1 MSLSGRIIRYR
12 VPIIVTTIL
21 ITLVLGFFVK
31 DLKINADILSY
42 LPDNDPVARLNS
54 YLSEKYGGSQIA
66 VVALEADSVFESA
79 TIETIHSLTSEFQL
93 IEGVQYVTS
102 LTNVLDIKK
111 IDDWLEIGKLIDPE
125 DFPLSEKQTTD
136 LRRYTLAKEM
146 YRGRLVSQDGEV
158 SIIMCRLQEEADKAI
173 IADEIRAIV
182 QRTVAPLQSRQRI
195 YYAGLPF
202 QLTEISRIVMSDLI
216 KLVPLAAL
224 CILLSL
230 YINFRSIRGVLL
242 PLISAGLSSVWA
254 LGIMSLLGISFSVIT
269 NVIPV
274 VLLAVGS
281 AYGIHVVSMFNEES
295 HSVLAL
301 SRIALPVIL
310 AAVTTIIG
318 FVAFI
323 FSSYLIMIAEFGIF
337 TALGILFALIVSL
350 TFIPAILSFLTATQR
365 RESATQRCGKP
376 QSTDPKHTAIQ
387 RFAATVVRRYRLFVA
402 LAALIVLFSIVGIPR
417 IRQEVDFISYFKP
430 DTEIALS
437 EKMMR
442 ERFGGSIT
450 LEILVQGDIREPA
463 VLREMRDTERF
474 LEDELNLHNIHSV
487 VELLEE
493 MSFAIIDER
502 AIPDTRDKAGN
513 LWFLLEGEETLYQLV
528 NEESTEAVIRATIES
543 QSTRDIAR
551 VVTSIEDHIVEKT
564 SDKVSFQ
571 LAGSAAVYH
580 RVSEGV
586 KKSQIQSL
594 LIALTLVL
602 LCNILLLRSVVVGL
616 IGLTPIL
623 FSLFILFGLMGI
635 TGIPLDVATV
645 LIGSISMGV
654 GIDYAIHF
662 LNRFRRELQSGCAR
676 SEAVARTLRTTGK
689 AVFINVVTVSIGLL
703 TLVLGNF
710 IPLRRFALL
719 IVVTMLG
726 SGMSALTLLPS
737 ILLACPPRLLERV
750 ARTHRTSIPGIESTA
765 QRKAKGAVK

>member
-1 MSLSGRIIRYR
+1 
-12 VPIIVTTIL
+12 VTTIL
-21 ITLVLGFFVK
+21 ITLVLGFFLK

-125 DFPLSEKQTTD
+125 DFPLSEKQAAD
-136 LRRYTLAKEM
+136 LRRYTLAKDM

-158 SIIMCRLQEEADKAI
+158 AIIMCRLQEEADKAI

-242 PLISAGLSSVWA
+242 PLISAGLSSVWT

-295 HSVLAL
+295 GNNQSRRAHSVLAL

-323 FSSYLIMIAEFGIF
+323 FGSYLIMIAEFGIF

-350 TFIPAILSFLTATQR
+350 TFIPAILSFLTASPH
-365 RESATQRCGKP
+365 RESAIQRRGKP
-376 QSTDPKHTAIQ
+376 QKSTDPKHTAIQ

-402 LAALIVLFSIVGIPR
+402 LAALIVLFSIIGIPR
-417 IRQEVDFISYFKP
+417 IQQEVDFISYFKP

-474 LEDELNLHNIHSV
+474 LEDALSLHNVHSV

-493 MSFAIIDER
+493 MSFAIIDQR

-564 SDKVSFQ
+564 SDEVSFQ

-719 IVVTMLG
+719 IVLTMLG

-750 ARTHRTSIPGIESTA
+750 GRIHRTSIPGIESTA
-765 QRKAKGAVK
+765 QRKAKGAAK

>member
-21 ITLVLGFFVK
+21 ITLVLSFFLK

-93 IEGVQYVTS
+93 I
-102 LTNVLDIKK
+102 
-111 IDDWLEIGKLIDPE
+111 DPE
-125 DFPLSEKQTTD
+125 DFPLSEKQAAD
-136 LRRYTLAKEM
+136 LRRYTLAKDM

-158 SIIMCRLQEEADKAI
+158 AIIMCRLQEEADKAI

-216 KLVPLAAL
+216 KLVPLAAF

-242 PLISAGLSSVWA
+242 PLISAGLSSVWT

-295 HSVLAL
+295 ENNQSRRAHSVLAL

-350 TFIPAILSFLTATQR
+350 TFIPAILSFLTASPH
-365 RESATQRCGKP
+365 RESATQRRGTASPHRGKP
-376 QSTDPKHTAIQ
+376 QKSTDPKHTAIQ

-402 LAALIVLFSIVGIPR
+402 LAALIVLFSIIGIPR

-474 LEDELNLHNIHSV
+474 LEDELSLHNVHFV

-493 MSFAIIDER
+493 MSFAIIDQR

-551 VVTSIEDHIVEKT
+551 VVTSIEDHIEKKT
-564 SDKVSFQ
+564 SDEVSFQ

-750 ARTHRTSIPGIESTA
+750 GRIHRTSIPGIESTA

>member
-1 MSLSGRIIRYR
+1 
-12 VPIIVTTIL
+12 
-21 ITLVLGFFVK
+21 
-31 DLKINADILSY
+31 
-42 LPDNDPVARLNS
+42 
-54 YLSEKYGGSQIA
+54 
-66 VVALEADSVFESA
+66 
-79 TIETIHSLTSEFQL
+79 
-93 IEGVQYVTS
+93 
-102 LTNVLDIKK
+102 
-111 IDDWLEIGKLIDPE
+111 
-125 DFPLSEKQTTD
+125 
-136 LRRYTLAKEM
+136 
-146 YRGRLVSQDGEV
+146 
-158 SIIMCRLQEEADKAI
+158 
-173 IADEIRAIV
+173 
-182 QRTVAPLQSRQRI
+182 
-195 YYAGLPF
+195 
-202 QLTEISRIVMSDLI
+202 MSDLI
-216 KLVPLAAL
+216 KLVPLAAF

-242 PLISAGLSSVWA
+242 PLISAGLSSVWT

-295 HSVLAL
+295 ENNQSRRAHSVLAL

-323 FSSYLIMIAEFGIF
+323 FGSYLIMIAEFLIF

-350 TFIPAILSFLTATQR
+350 TFIPAILSFLTASPH
-365 RESATQRCGKP
+365 RESATQRRGKP
-376 QSTDPKHTAIQ
+376 QKSTDPKHAAIQ

-402 LAALIVLFSIVGIPR
+402 LAALIVLFSIIGIPR

-474 LEDELNLHNIHSV
+474 LEDELSLHNVHSV

-493 MSFAIIDER
+493 MSFAIIDQR

-551 VVTSIEDHIVEKT
+551 VVTSIEDHIEK
-564 SDKVSFQ
+564 
-571 LAGSAAVYH
+571 
-580 RVSEGV
+580 R
-586 KKSQIQSL
+586 
-594 LIALTLVL
+594 
-602 LCNILLLRSVVVGL
+602 
-616 IGLTPIL
+616 PP
-623 FSLFILFGLMGI
+623 M
-635 TGIPLDVATV
+635 
-645 LIGSISMGV
+645 
-654 GIDYAIHF
+654 
-662 LNRFRRELQSGCAR
+662 RFRFS
-676 SEAVARTLRTTGK
+676 
-689 AVFINVVTVSIGLL
+689 
-703 TLVLGNF
+703 
-710 IPLRRFALL
+710 
-719 IVVTMLG
+719 
-726 SGMSALTLLPS
+726 
-737 ILLACPPRLLERV
+737 
-750 ARTHRTSIPGIESTA
+750 
-765 QRKAKGAVK
+765 